1 MKGTERYAWQK
12 VISDL
17 VADAFLFQN
26 DILTANDGTIQKWE
40 GRGRDDFQKL

>member
-26 DILTANDGTIQKWE
+26 DILTANDSTIRKWE